1 MRRGLRQ
8 SFPDLGPPWEPGPL
22 TSIPEILMSRSNSL
36 RNASLTL
43 ALACGFAGTLAAQDA
58 QTQKWENTVTL
69 YGWAAAMSGTEAIGP
84 ISMTVDV
91 PFSDI
96 MDNLKMGAMLNYV
109 GRGKTWVTGADFIY
123 MKLGSDLA
131 VPSTGTTV
139 AEVKVKQ
146 WLFEVDGGYRVLPWL
161 DALIGVRVP
170 VIEAEFVP
178 NTDNPNFSAKSQSES
193 WFAPLI
199 GARAIVP
206 LSKHFTVIARGD
218 LGGFQIGGTNTTWQA
233 AGYVNYKFGKHFS
246 GDLGYRAINADY
258 ATGTKGQQG
267 YFQYDITNF
276 GGLLGISYTF

>member
-1 MRRGLRQ
+1 MLH
-8 SFPDLGPPWEPGPL
+8 L
-22 TSIPEILMSRSNSL
+22 NSL
-36 RNASLTL
+36 RHACLSVMLVCGTAGMLT
-43 ALACGFAGTLAAQDA
+43 AQDA
-58 QTQKWENTVTL
+58 QTPKWENTITL

-84 ISMTVDV
+84 ISATVDV

-123 MKLGSDLA
+123 MKLGSDVA

-146 WLFEVDGGYRVLPWL
+146 WLFEVDGGYRVLPWM

-170 VIEAEFVP
+170 VLEAEIVP
-178 NTDNPNFSAKSQSES
+178 DVNLPSASTKSGTQS

-199 GARAIVP
+199 GVRVFVP
-206 LSKHFTVIARGD
+206 VTKHLTVIGRGD

-233 AGYVNYKFGKHFS
+233 AGYLNYKFGKHFS

-258 ATGTKGQQG
+258 ATGTQGQQG
-267 YFQYDITNF
+267 YFLYDVTSY
-276 GGLLGISYTF
+276 GGLLGLSYTF